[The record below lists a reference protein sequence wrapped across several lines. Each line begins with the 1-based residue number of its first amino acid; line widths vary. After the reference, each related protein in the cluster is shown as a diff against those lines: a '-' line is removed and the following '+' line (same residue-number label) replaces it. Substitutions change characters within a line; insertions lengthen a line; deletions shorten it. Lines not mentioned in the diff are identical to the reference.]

1 MFRPFHHILKS
12 TRNDM
17 RYIQRYR
24 MRTCSF
30 SRATRK
36 FHWKVKSVFTQHSLR
51 QQLYPQLFHR
61 VEIFQ
66 ITPSICF
73 TLQPFLGK
81 LLLPFW
87 PKGRKISLLASTVFH
102 SIFFTVIFVSFYS
115 RVVLSL
121 LLIILLLDF
130 NHVLRLLK
138 HFGNPW
144 LCSFFDLK
152 WQEIHFLITHSQP
165 CPLIVI

>member
-24 MRTCSF
+24 MRTCSLR
-30 SRATRK
+30 RATHK
-36 FHWKVKSVFTQHSLR
+36 FHWKVNSVFTKHSLC

-73 TLQPFLGK
+73 TLQPFFGK
-81 LLLPFW
+81 APSSFLTE
-87 PKGRKISLLASTVFH
+87 RKENITFGKYSFSLHSLHFH
-102 SIFFTVIFVSFYS
+102 FFSFYS

-121 LLIILLLDF
+121 YLLDF
-130 NHVLRLLK
+130 NHVFRLLK

-144 LCSFFDLK
+144 LCSFFDQQDRRPTPLRPVL
-152 WQEIHFLITHSQP
+152 QARSQ
-165 CPLIVI
+165 L